1 MGGRESILCSELPSC
16 ELGRNRF
23 AQRVRADVIV
33 LRSYEDDHGI
43 TILDPP
49 DYDNVEKQSETH
61 PDLALDPEN
70 LFQFL
75 S

>member
-1 MGGRESILCSELPSC
+1 MSFHLPAISRSK
-16 ELGRNRF
+16 LTI
-23 AQRVRADVIV
+23 QV
-33 LRSYEDDHGI
+33 LRSYEETHGI
-43 TILDPP
+43 TILEPP
-49 DYDNVEKQSETH
+49 DYDNVVKQSESH